1 MGAFVTNGMNSLTTM
16 DTSTIY
22 RTVKPSINDVIVR
35 TNEGIPHHI
44 QATTYHI
51 IRSKM
56 DNKNIVVSSKRVIDE
71 EYANRALDASNF
83 YIVPWRIA
91 LSCIKDASARLAGV
105 TI

>member
-1 MGAFVTNGMNSLTTM
+1 MSSCGPTRAFHTTF
-16 DTSTIY
+16 
-22 RTVKPSINDVIVR
+22 KLP
-35 TNEGIPHHI
+35 
-44 QATTYHI
+44 HI
-51 IRSKM
+51 I
-56 DNKNIVVSSKRVIDE
+56 SSGLKWTTRILLYHQKRVIDE